1 MIHPTRTNLLH
12 LKERRGAVTNSARIL
27 KARRQAL
34 IRKVIESSRPFL
46 ESNDAIRN
54 DYGKALAELHFT
66 LGHEGKDFVASVA
79 AVSKREVGVE
89 IEQKNVMGVKY
100 REVLFD
106 QAMVRSPRERNYDY
120 MGTTPHMEESV
131 HLFEKIVDA
140 MMEYAVFE
148 SKLKRLGDEILR
160 VTRRDRVLEE
170 RVLPRLKGEI
180 RTIAQ
185 YLGERERESY
195 FRLKRFKDKR
205 TARVLLEQERDY
217 HSRNE
222 SF

>member
-34 IRKVIESSRPFL
+34 IRKVLESSRSFL
-46 ESNDAIRN
+46 ESNEAIRS
-54 DYGKALAELHFT
+54 DYRKALAELQFT
-66 LGHEGKDFVASVA
+66 LGHEGRDFVESVA
-79 AVSKREVGVE
+79 ASGRRDVGVE

-100 REVLFD
+100 REISFD
-106 QAMVRSPRERNYDY
+106 ETMVRSPQERHYDY
-120 MGTTPHMEESV
+120 MGTTPHMEEAI

-140 MMEYAVFE
+140 MMQYAVFE

-160 VTRRDRVLEE
+160 VTRRNRVLEE

-180 RTIAQ
+180 RRIGQ

-205 TARVLLEQERDY
+205 TARALSECGRL
-217 HSRNE
+217 
-222 SF
+222 